1 MEVSDLHAEVP
12 LPRSAEKLLDEIC
25 AKHTLPP
32 ADAEL
37 RRKLASAG
45 EDRALQV
52 LRTIAD
58 STTKVRSLPGF
69 ATHLL
74 RQSPSPPPQSSPS
87 RSPAPENPRPSDSPG
102 TLITNSPGPL
112 ITNSPGNYSMLLCF
126 KMIFL
131 IFFELSV
138 VWFGNFWLILSSE
151 KWRRSA

>member
-1 MEVSDLHAEVP
+1 MEVSVLHAEVP

-37 RRKLASAG
+37 RRKLALAG

-74 RQSPSPPPQSSPS
+74 RQSPSPPPPPQSSPS
-87 RSPAPENPRPSDSPG
+87 LSPAPENPRPSDSPG
-102 TLITNSPGPL
+102 TLITNSPG
-112 ITNSPGNYSMLLCF
+112 NYSMFLCF
-126 KMIFL
+126 KMIVL
-131 IFFELSV
+131 IFFFLAICRL
-138 VWFGNFWLILSSE
+138 VW
-151 KWRRSA
+151 